1 MRGAIFRIELWNGDS
16 KKIPENVKIG
26 IQRVQDNLKRVM
38 SHTAAKIPGW
48 KVMERVEAV
57 ISTDNE
63 EKQIREIHNSKLPYI
78 EFHDHHSSTKENLTV
93 DEWKKFAE
101 AIQPE
106 IEVLINVN
114 PSMTLSIDFTIRED

>member
-16 KKIPENVKIG
+16 KKIPETVKIG

-38 SHTAAKIPGW
+38 AHAAAKMPGW
-48 KVMERVEAV
+48 KVMERAEAV
-57 ISTDNE
+57 ISTENE

-78 EFHDHHSSTKENLTV
+78 EFHDYHSSTKENLTV
-93 DEWKKFAE
+93 EEWKKFAE

-114 PSMTLSIDFTIRED
+114 PSMTLSIDFTVRED